1 MRLLLMNGKGGK
13 MKDLQI
19 IELYLGRAENAI
31 AETKSKYG
39 SYIRKIAMNIL
50 KSNEDTDECENDT
63 YLLTW
68 NSIPPKEPE
77 NLKLFVGRISRNN
90 AISIYRKKNAAK
102 RGDGMEIFLSE
113 LSECVPDKDMSPV
126 ESSIM
131 AIQLTTYINN
141 FLNAQPTEKQTV
153 FIKRYWYGESIS
165 EIANETAMSES
176 NVSTILFRMRASLKE
191 FLEKGGYSV

>member
-1 MRLLLMNGKGGK
+1 

-68 NSIPPKEPE
+68 NSIPPKKPE

-102 RGDGMEIFLSE
+102 RGEGMEIFLSE

-131 AIQLTTYINN
+131 AMQLTTYINN
-141 FLNAQPTEKQTV
+141 FLNAQSKEKQIV

>member
-19 IELYLGRAENAI
+19 IELYVSRTETAI

-39 SYIRKIAMNIL
+39 KYIRKIAMNIL
-50 KSNEDTDECENDT
+50 RSDEDTDECENDT
-63 YLLTW
+63 YLFTW
-68 NSIPPKEPE
+68 NSIPPKKPD

-131 AIQLTTYINN
+131 AMQLTTYINN
-141 FLNAQPTEKQTV
+141 FLNAQPEEKQIV

-176 NVSTILFRMRASLKE
+176 NVSTILFRMRANLKD
-191 FLEKGGYSV
+191 FLEKGGFSV